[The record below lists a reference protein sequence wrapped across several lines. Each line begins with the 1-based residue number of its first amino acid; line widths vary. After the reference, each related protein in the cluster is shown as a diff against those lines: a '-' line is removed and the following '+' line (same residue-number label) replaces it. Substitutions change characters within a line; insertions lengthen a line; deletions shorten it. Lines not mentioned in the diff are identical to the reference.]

1 MSGEWN
7 YQRFFSHPPVI
18 MFLIKECWA
27 VVRFCYHS
35 CDYKQLLDEIFVISR
50 IIKVEVRV
58 INRSRT
64 LPRPWLFWIS
74 QKPNLTIVLLYIER
88 KKMEVMFLV
97 LHWREATQSVRT
109 WHDYTWPWVSLTWL
123 LYNLQ
128 LWRHGRWFRK
138 FTVRFRPIRKELD
151 SSMYHN
157 RTNWTPS
164 KVADLGDGGGGGGA
178 WWTRSLFILGKKI
191 RQGKQDLL
199 S

>member
-88 KKMEVMFLV
+88 KKWKSCFWFFTDGKQHKACELDMITRDLECP
-97 LHWREATQSVRT
+97 
-109 WHDYTWPWVSLTWL
+109 WHDYCMICNYDVTGADFENSL
-123 LYNLQ
+123 YAFGQ
-128 LWRHGRWFRK
+128 SEK
-138 FTVRFRPIRKELD
+138 
-151 SSMYHN
+151 S
-157 RTNWTPS
+157 
-164 KVADLGDGGGGGGA
+164 
-178 WWTRSLFILGKKI
+178 
-191 RQGKQDLL
+191 
-199 S
+199 